1 MDNFDQLLQETIN
14 TPGLLGVSDIDDE
27 RKQFEADHP
36 KGPAPTL
43 LGPVQPISD
52 RAIQLIIAFE
62 ITSEALY
69 ERLYQRP
76 TWPQGKSGVTIGIGY
91 DLGYVQA
98 AQIGRDWT
106 ASLGAPAVGTLSRVC
121 GLTGETAHQAL
132 QQVTGVTVP
141 FSAASSVFQQTS
153 VPRTTTETANALP
166 GSDALSPDCMGA
178 LVSLV
183 YNRGPSFSAD
193 GDRYTEMRAI
203 KVDVSQ
209 KNFKDIP
216 AQLRSMKRLWAGDPN
231 AAGLVRRREL
241 EALLFEQGL
250 S

>member
-36 KGPAPTL
+36 TGPAPTL

-69 ERLYQRP
+69 DRLYQRP
-76 TWPQGKSGVTIGIGY
+76 TWPKGKSGVTIGIGY

-203 KVDVSQ
+203 KADVSQ

-216 AQLRSMKRLWAGDPN
+216 AQLRSMKRLWASDPN

>member
-1 MDNFDQLLQETIN
+1 
-14 TPGLLGVSDIDDE
+14 
-27 RKQFEADHP
+27 
-36 KGPAPTL
+36 
-43 LGPVQPISD
+43 
-52 RAIQLIIAFE
+52 
-62 ITSEALY
+62 
-69 ERLYQRP
+69 
-76 TWPQGKSGVTIGIGY
+76 
-91 DLGYVQA
+91 
-98 AQIGRDWT
+98 
-106 ASLGAPAVGTLSRVC
+106 
-121 GLTGETAHQAL
+121 
-132 QQVTGVTVP
+132 VTGVSVP
-141 FSAASSVFQQTS
+141 FSAASAVFQQTS
-153 VPRTTTETANALP
+153 VPRTTAETANALP

-203 KVDVSQ
+203 KTDVMQ
-209 KNFKDIP
+209 KRFADIP

>member
-1 MDNFDQLLQETIN
+1 MTDFDQLLLDTIN
-14 TPGLLGVSDIDDE
+14 TPRLLAAPEIDDE

-36 KGPAPTL
+36 QGPPLHLLGPAP
-43 LGPVQPISD
+43 PISD

-62 ITSEALY
+62 VTSEAVY
-69 ERLYQRP
+69 ERLYRRP
-76 TWPQGKSGVTIGIGY
+76 TWPKGKSGVTIGIGY

-98 AQIGRDWT
+98 AQVARDWT
-106 ASLGAPAVGTLSRVC
+106 ASLGAPAVEVLSPVC
-121 GLTGETAHQAL
+121 GLTGEAAHQAL
-132 QQVTGVTVP
+132 QQVMSIDVP
-141 FSAASSVFQQTS
+141 FSSASAVFQQTS
-153 VPRTTTETANALP
+153 VPRTTAETVGALP
-166 GSDALSPDCMGA
+166 GSDALSTDCLGA

-203 KVDVSQ
+203 KADVMQ
-209 KNFKDIP
+209 KRFADIP
-216 AQLRSMKRLWAGDPN
+216 GQLRSMKRLWAGNPD

>member
-36 KGPAPTL
+36 TGPAPTL

-69 ERLYQRP
+69 DRLYQRP
-76 TWPQGKSGVTIGIGY
+76 TWPKGKSGVTIGIGY

-98 AQIGRDWT
+98 AQVGRDWT
-106 ASLGAPAVGTLSRVC
+106 ASLGAPAVRTLSLVC
-121 GLTGETAHQAL
+121 GLTGEAAHQAL
-132 QQVTGVTVP
+132 QKVTAVDVP
-141 FSAASSVFQQTS
+141 FAAASAVFEQTS
-153 VPRTTTETANALP
+153 VPRTTAETAGALP
-166 GSDALSPDCMGA
+166 GSDALSPDCLGA

-203 KVDVSQ
+203 KADVMQ
-209 KNFKDIP
+209 KNFTDIP
-216 AQLRSMKRLWAGDPN
+216 AQLRSMKRLWEGDPN
-231 AAGLVRRREL
+231 AVGLLRRREL